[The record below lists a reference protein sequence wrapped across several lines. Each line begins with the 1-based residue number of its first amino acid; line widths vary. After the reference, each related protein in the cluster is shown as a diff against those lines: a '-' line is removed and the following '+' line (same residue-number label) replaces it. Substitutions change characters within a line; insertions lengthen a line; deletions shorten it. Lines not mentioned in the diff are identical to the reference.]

1 MLKKV
6 ITPIF
11 IVLFFSS
18 LIIPQSKSIIEQ
30 KKKVVIENE
39 EAQPNQ
45 STTQKVE
52 YKSFTSP
59 SVDPSQGESI
69 GLVTNYDIFTNSI
82 VRDQIVYYNGPHF
95 ANMVRPTG
103 NNAGRRSVV
112 YTYFDGTN
120 YVHEYALDTTA
131 NKGWPHIDVALTNT
145 DILGTVAIVGH
156 TPCILSIWDGTAFT
170 SSPFDPATDP
180 SVQILGDQIFLATS
194 GDRIQFMFY
203 RTGDFGTSF
212 NNFDSIST
220 WHPSPIWWGR
230 AQNGGNGGVEVG
242 MSKSQNEQ
250 NLLYFG
256 TNASNGWGANGASTG
271 HVYNGWAK
279 DSADNAWVIYSTDG
293 GATFSGKV
301 IGVDGDFNSVP
312 GYHTANYTPLFE
324 NFGQLDAAITNTGT
338 IHVVANG
345 YGLVFSGQTE
355 NDSAIA
361 NSFPVLYW
369 NSNTNT
375 WKSISDPTIDN
386 LEYLGVGYPGNGIGQ
401 SFPSISVSEDGNVLY
416 AVWTGPEITD
426 GNIDTANGGLIWSD
440 LYHAWS
446 FNGGN
451 TWTYGGVLAG
461 EKNVSENFGHA
472 AQHLRKDGT
481 DYVADIVYLKDLSAG
496 GFVFSEGTST
506 LNPIMYKTYK
516 LTPTDV
522 NDVNPIVNS
531 FSLEQNYPNP
541 FNPNTTIKYTIP
553 EKDFVTIKIY
563 DVLGKEVASL
573 VNTIKDA
580 GSYNVEFNAK
590 NLSSG
595 IYLYSIQAGKYNA
608 TKKMILMK

>member
-39 EAQPNQ
+39 EAQINQ

-69 GLVTNYDIFTNSI
+69 GIVTNYDYFSNSVI
-82 VRDQIVYYNGPHF
+82 RDQIVYYDGPHF

-103 NNAGRRSVV
+103 NNAGRRSIV

-120 YVHEYALDTTA
+120 YVHNYALDTSTT
-131 NKGWPHIDVALTNT
+131 KGWPHIDVALTSP
-145 DILGTVAIVGH
+145 DISGTIAIVGH
-156 TPCILSIWDGTAFT
+156 SPNILAIWDGTSFT
-170 SSPFDPATDP
+170 SSVFDPDLDP
-180 SVQILGDQIFLATS
+180 SLQFLGNVIYLATS
-194 GDRIQFMFY
+194 GNRTQFKFY
-203 RTGDFGTSF
+203 KTEDFGTSF
-212 NNFDSIST
+212 ILFDSISAY
-220 WHPSPIWWGR
+220 HPDPIFYI
-230 AQNGGNGGVEVG
+230 GNGGVEVG

-250 NLLYFG
+250 NLVYFG
-256 TNASNGWGANGASTG
+256 TNANGYHLFENP
-271 HVYNGWAK
+271 
-279 DSADNAWVIYSTDG
+279 DSVDNAWIIYSTDA
-293 GATFSGKV
+293 GATFTGKT
-301 IGVDGDFNSVP
+301 IGMDGDFNAVP
-312 GYHTANYTPLFE
+312 SYHTPNYTPLFE
-324 NFGQLDAAITNTGT
+324 NFGQLDGVITNDGNV
-338 IHVVANG
+338 HVVANG
-345 YGLVFSGQTE
+345 YGEVFSGQTE
-355 NDSAIA
+355 HDTAIA

-369 NSNTNT
+369 NSTINT
-375 WKSISDPTIDN
+375 WESISDPTIDT
-386 LEYLGVGYPGNGIGQ
+386 LEYLGGGFPGNGIGQ
-401 SFPSISVSEDGNVLY
+401 SYPSISVSEDGQVLY
-416 AVWTGPEITD
+416 AVWTGPQMTD
-426 GNIDTANGGLIWSD
+426 SQVDTAVGGIFWTD

-451 TWTYGGVLAG
+451 TWTYGGVLSGA
-461 EKNVSENFGHA
+461 KDVSETFGHA
-472 AQHLRKDGT
+472 AQHLRKVGN
-481 DYVADIVYLKDLSAG
+481 DYIADIVYLNDVSAG
-496 GFVFSEGTST
+496 VGVFSEGST
-506 LNPIMYKTYK
+506 TALNPIMYKTYK

-522 NDVNPIVNS
+522 NDINPIVNS

-541 FNPNTTIKYTIP
+541 FNPATTIKYTIS

-573 VNTIKDA
+573 VNTVKDA
-580 GSYNVEFNAK
+580 GSYEVEFNAK

-595 IYLYSIQAGKYNA
+595 MYLYSIQAGKYNA

>member
-30 KKKVVIENE
+30 KKKVIIENE
-39 EAQPNQ
+39 EAQLNK
-45 STTQKVE
+45 STTQKVD
-52 YKSFTSP
+52 YIPFTSP
-59 SVDPSQGESI
+59 SFDPSQGESI
-69 GLVTNYDIFTNSI
+69 GLVTDYDIFTNSV

-103 NNAGRRSVV
+103 TNTGKRSVV

-120 YVHEYALDTTA
+120 YVHTYALDTTA
-131 NKGWPHIDVALTNT
+131 GRGWPHIDVALTSA
-145 DILGTVAIVGH
+145 DIAGTIAIVGH
-156 TPCILSIWDGTAFT
+156 SPSILAIWDGSAF
-170 SSPFDPATDP
+170 SPSVFDPSTDP
-180 SVQILGDQIFLATS
+180 SLQIIGNTIFLGTS
-194 GDRIQFMFY
+194 GDRVQFMFY
-203 RTGDFGTSF
+203 KTEDFGTSF
-212 NNFDSIST
+212 TLFDSIST
-220 WHPSPIWWGR
+220 WSPSSILW
-230 AQNGGNGGVEVG
+230 ATNGGVEVG

-250 NLLYFG
+250 NLVYFG
-256 TNASNGWGANGASTG
+256 TNANGYHLNENA
-271 HVYNGWAK
+271 
-279 DSADNAWVIYSTDG
+279 DSADNAWVIYSNDA
-293 GATFSGKV
+293 GANFSGKV
-301 IGVDGDFNSVP
+301 IGQDGDFNAVP

-324 NFGQLDAAITNTGT
+324 NFGQLDAVITNNGT
-338 IHVVANG
+338 IHAVANG
-345 YGLVFSGQTE
+345 YGLVFSGQTP

-361 NSFPVLYW
+361 NSFPVIYW
-369 NSNTNT
+369 NSSSNT
-375 WKSISDPTIDN
+375 WKSISDPNVDN

-416 AVWTGPEITD
+416 AVWTGPEMT
-426 GNIDTANGGLIWSD
+426 GTEIDTAIGGLMWSD

-451 TWTYGGVLAG
+451 TWTYGGVLSG

-472 AQHLRKDGT
+472 AQHLRKVGD
-481 DYVADIVYLKDLSAG
+481 DYVADIVYINDLSAG
-496 GFVFSEGTST
+496 GNVFGEGEKT
-506 LNPIMYKTYK
+506 LNPIMYKTY
-516 LTPTDV
+516 TIINTDV
-522 NDVNPIVNS
+522 NDVNLLVNS

-541 FNPNTTIKYTIP
+541 FNPSTTIKYTIP

-573 VNTIKDA
+573 INTIKDA
-580 GSYNVEFNAK
+580 GSYEVEFNAK

-595 IYLYSIQAGKYNA
+595 MYLYSIQAGKYNT

>member
-30 KKKVVIENE
+30 KKKVIIESE
-39 EAQPNQ
+39 ETQINANTNQKLDYKPFQP
-45 STTQKVE
+45 T
-52 YKSFTSP
+52 P
-59 SVDPSQGESI
+59 SADPSQGESI
-69 GLVTNYDIFTNSI
+69 GLVTDYDIFTNSI
-82 VRDQIVYYNGPHF
+82 VRDQIVYYEGPHF

-103 NNAGRRSVV
+103 NNAGKRSVV
-112 YTYFDGTN
+112 YTYLDGTT
-120 YVHEYALDTTA
+120 YQHVYALDTSTA
-131 NKGWPHIDVALTNT
+131 KGWPHIDVALTSP
-145 DILGTVAIVGH
+145 DILGTIAIVGH
-156 TPCILSIWDGTAFT
+156 SPSILAIWDGTAFA
-170 SSPFDPATDP
+170 SSVFDPSTDP
-180 SVQILGDQIFLATS
+180 SVQFIGDQIFLGTS
-194 GDRIQFMFY
+194 GNRTQFMFY
-203 RTGDFGTSF
+203 RTGDFGTTF
-212 NNFDSIST
+212 TAFDSIST
-220 WHPSPIWWGR
+220 WSPEPIFWVT
-230 AQNGGNGGVEVG
+230 NGGVEVG

-250 NLLYFG
+250 NLVYFG
-256 TNASNGWGANGASTG
+256 TNANGYHLYERA
-271 HVYNGWAK
+271 
-279 DSADNAWVIYSTDG
+279 DSVDNAWVIYSIDG
-293 GATFSGKV
+293 GASFSGKV
-301 IGVDGDFNSVP
+301 IGQDGDFNAVT

-324 NFGQLDAAITNTGT
+324 NFGQLDAAITNNGT
-338 IHVVANG
+338 IHAVANG
-345 YGLVFSGQTE
+345 YGLVFSGQTP

-361 NSFPVLYW
+361 NSFPLLYW

-375 WKSISDPTIDN
+375 WKSISDPAIDQ

-401 SFPSISVSEDGNVLY
+401 SFPSISISEDGNVLY
-416 AVWTGPEITD
+416 AVWTGPEMT
-426 GNIDTANGGLIWSD
+426 GSEIDTAVGGLMWSD

-472 AQHLRKDGT
+472 AQHLRKEGT

-496 GFVFSEGTST
+496 GFVFSEGTAT
-506 LNPIMYKTYK
+506 LNPIMYKTFK

-522 NDVNPIVNS
+522 NDVNPLVNS

-541 FNPNTTIKYTIP
+541 FNPATTIKYTIP

-580 GSYNVEFNAK
+580 GSYEIQFNAK

-595 IYLYSIQAGKYNA
+595 MYLYSIQAGKYNA